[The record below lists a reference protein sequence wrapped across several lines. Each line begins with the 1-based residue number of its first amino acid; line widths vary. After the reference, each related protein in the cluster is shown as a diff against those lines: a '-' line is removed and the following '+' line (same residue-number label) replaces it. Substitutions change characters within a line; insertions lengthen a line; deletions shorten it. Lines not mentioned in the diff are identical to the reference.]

1 MDMRRYYANPGEMPL
16 DNIKPDGGFTST
28 FFRAIS

>member
-16 DNIKPDGGFTST
+16 DNIKPDGGFTSID
-28 FFRAIS
+28 RKSVV